1 MVFRSAPGR
10 VLIVQLSISGDQTR
24 FLAAETLFAGT
35 G

>member
-10 VLIVQLSISGDQTR
+10 VEIVQLSISGDQTR
-24 FLAAETLFAGT
+24 FLASETLFAGT